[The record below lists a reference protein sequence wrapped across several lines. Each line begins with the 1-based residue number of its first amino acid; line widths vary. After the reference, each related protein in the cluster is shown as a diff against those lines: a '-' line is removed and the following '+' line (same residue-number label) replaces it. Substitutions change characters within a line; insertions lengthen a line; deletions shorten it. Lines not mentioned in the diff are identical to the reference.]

1 MGAINL
7 SVVAQ
12 IANLLYGRLQIGR
25 TLAEFTASGQS
36 AVLQDGILRYSRL
49 AVCATDPAEALTT
62 GQDPKK
68 PSASGAAPI
77 PKSIERSMLGPHSG
91 GKPFSGVSKNKILA
105 VAAKA
110 SRAP

>member
-49 AVCATDPAEALTT
+49 AVCATNTTEALNRYQAH
-62 GQDPKK
+62 GYYRGLAPRAEKK
-68 PSASGAAPI
+68 MCNLQAP
-77 PKSIERSMLGPHSG
+77 G
-91 GKPFSGVSKNKILA
+91 FSPV
-105 VAAKA
+105 
-110 SRAP
+110 